1 MEDIFGG
8 NKMIGIVIATHAGL
22 GQGLIDAVSLIAGTP
37 PNMKAF
43 GLYHGDSPDQYEA
56 DIMAALEEL
65 DEGQG
70 VLGFVDFLGGTPAN
84 TMMKCMAKK
93 EFPCVAGVNMPMVLN
108 AYMER
113 DMAGSVDELMESCIE
128 AGKQSFVKVHE
139 MYQEMMA
146 DDDEEDEI

>member
-1 MEDIFGG
+1 
-8 NKMIGIVIATHAGL
+8 
-22 GQGLIDAVSLIAGTP
+22 
-37 PNMKAF
+37 
-43 GLYHGDSPDQYEA
+43 
-56 DIMAALEEL
+56 
-65 DEGQG
+65 
-70 VLGFVDFLGGTPAN
+70 
-84 TMMKCMAKK
+84 
-93 EFPCVAGVNMPMVLN
+93 MPMVLN